1 MSQKD
6 EAARIEAEVQKR
18 VEKIVA
24 AQQKQFA
31 KMMETAVKGSL
42 KGVDKA
48 NASLRKERKAV
59 TKELDEVQK
68 LHAKAEREGD
78 KMAEEYYQ
86 GRQVQF
92 REAAQTELLRDL
104 VCMHLEVG
112 KSVRDI
118 AIWLNV
124 PKKFVEN
131 IQQHLKRI
139 AENFPNRYK
148 RVLIEGSP
156 KLRYVD
162 MGRGGT
168 IYYESI
174 DAEFD
179 MWWEFAGGGAFIIV
193 DIPTREQWEQRT
205 NIPLDQRDKV
215 LNFIGEQIVI
225 DHVPYDGYF
234 IIGENVITFFTAK

>member
-78 KMAEEYYQ
+78 KMAQEYYQ